1 MEKIQILAVGGDPV
15 VLQTLL
21 RCITEHPKWEA
32 TGTVSDEDAVAI
44 FHQRKFDII
53 LFTSA
58 IEEGVMKKLTSLFT
72 FQNRDIIF
80 IQHFSGGCG
89 LLFYEIQEALDK
101 KNANELADKVKKPIN
116 VVDDIFKN
124 ENDK

>member
-1 MEKIQILAVGGDPV
+1 MKVQILGIGGDPV
-15 VLQTLL
+15 ILQTLL
-21 RCITEHPKWEA
+21 RCITDHPEWEV
-32 TGTVSDEDAVAI
+32 TGTVSEEDAVTI

-58 IEEGVMKKLTSLFT
+58 IEERVMKKLTSLFT

-80 IQHFSGGCG
+80 IQHFSDGCG

-101 KNANELADKVKKPIN
+101 KNANESADKVKKSIN

-124 ENDK
+124 ETDK